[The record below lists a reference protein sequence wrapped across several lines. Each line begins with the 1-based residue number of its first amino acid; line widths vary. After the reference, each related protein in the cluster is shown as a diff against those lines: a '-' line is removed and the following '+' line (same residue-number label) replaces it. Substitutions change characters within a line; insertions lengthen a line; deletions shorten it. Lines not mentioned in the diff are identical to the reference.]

1 MYYVIPQFRV
11 NCIEK
16 KIAKCNAR
24 RRIWTTVNYSITEF
38 IDLSSK
44 SFRYGVPFEYF
55 WSTFW
60 NRILFFVTSII
71 FRNVSSFVCD
81 NFSFVRDI
89 FSYARNVFRF
99 VRNVSSFFFLRRYL
113 ICIMNFEHNGNVLWI
128 FFFLLFF
135 IKSAD
140 GFKRI
145 SSYFG
150 IKQFPTSQTWR
161 TSKNSICK
169 ELYSVEFFYII

>member
-99 VRNVSSFFFLRRYL
+99 VRNVSSFLFYGGISSVSWILNIMVMCYESFFS
-113 ICIMNFEHNGNVLWI
+113 
-128 FFFLLFF
+128 FFFL
-135 IKSAD
+135 
-140 GFKRI
+140 
-145 SSYFG
+145 
-150 IKQFPTSQTWR
+150 
-161 TSKNSICK
+161 
-169 ELYSVEFFYII
+169 